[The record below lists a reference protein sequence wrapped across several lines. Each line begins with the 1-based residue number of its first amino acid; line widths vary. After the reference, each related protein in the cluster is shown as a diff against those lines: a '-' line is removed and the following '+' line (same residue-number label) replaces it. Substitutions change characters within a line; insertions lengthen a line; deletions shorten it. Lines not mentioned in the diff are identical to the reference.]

1 MNSRAFVFFGK
12 SGCGKGTQAEL
23 LADYL
28 NKKGEKVLHIETGKA
43 FRRLAEGDGLSGKNI
58 QNILKNGDLIPVFL
72 PIWVW
77 TDFMIKN
84 FTGEEFVILDGVC
97 RRREEAV
104 ALGSAFDFYKIKN
117 PSIILMNVSK
127 KWSSDK
133 MLGRRRTDDTP
144 EKIENRLN
152 WYEKDVMPSID
163 YFREGPGY
171 NFVEINGEQTIEK
184 VHEDIIKAL
193 GY

>member
-1 MNSRAFVFFGK
+1 MNSRAFVFFGR

-43 FRRLAEGDGLSGKNI
+43 FRRLAEGDG
-58 QNILKNGDLIPVFL
+58 
-72 PIWVW
+72 
-77 TDFMIKN
+77 
-84 FTGEEFVILDGVC
+84 